1 MSSTSTTRGVHDL
14 LRSAPPPPS
23 AAPDGSAAGWSANRT
38 LPLRVELVRQ
48 WRRRRTQLVLAGL
61 ALFPLVLAA
70 LFARNREGVVQGGT
84 RFVDLA
90 TGGAVNFALFV
101 VFASST
107 LLIVVVVALFC
118 GDTVASEAQW
128 SSLKYLLASPVGRA
142 RLLRQKLV
150 VSYGL
155 ALTGLVILPVSALIS
170 GGLFFGFGPARTPL
184 GSVIPTGEAL
194 FRLAIVIGYLAVSM
208 LFVASLAF
216 FLGVHTDAP
225 LGAVGGA
232 VMLVIISTIL
242 DQVEDLGPV
251 REILPTHYIGAW
263 VDAFNDPVVWQD
275 MGRGAVLSVAY
286 AAVLLALAWR
296 KFLRKDV
303 LS

>member
-14 LRSAPPPPS
+14 LRAAPPPPS
-23 AAPDGSAAGWSANRT
+23 AAADGSAAGWSAART
-38 LPLRVELVRQ
+38 LPLRVELGRQ

-61 ALFPLVLAA
+61 ALFPLILAA
-70 LFARNREGVVQGGT
+70 LFARNRGGVVGGT

-101 VFASST
+101 VFVSST

-150 VSYGL
+150 VSFGL
-155 ALTGLVILPVSALIS
+155 ALSGLVILPVSALIS
-170 GGLFFGFGPARTPL
+170 GGIFFGFGPARTPL

-232 VMLVIISTIL
+232 VMLVIVSTIL

-251 REILPTHYIGAW
+251 RQILPTHYLGAW
-263 VDAFNDPVVWQD
+263 VDAFNDPVVWSD
-275 MGRGAVLSVAY
+275 MARGVILSTAY

>member
-1 MSSTSTTRGVHDL
+1 MSSTSTSRGVHDL

-23 AAPDGSAAGWSANRT
+23 AAADGSAAGWDATRT

-70 LFARNREGVVQGGT
+70 LFARNRGAAATGGT

-128 SSLKYLLASPVGRA
+128 SSLKYLLAAPVGRS
-142 RLLRQKLV
+142 RLLRQKLL
-150 VSYGL
+150 VSFGL
-155 ALTGLVILPVSALIS
+155 ALAGLVILPVSALVA
-170 GGLFFGFGPARTPL
+170 GALFFGVGPARTPV

-194 FRLAIVIGYLAVSM
+194 FRLSIVIGYLAISM
-208 LFVASLAF
+208 LFVAALAF

-232 VMLVIISTIL
+232 VMLVIVSTIL

-275 MGRGAVLSVAY
+275 MARGVLLSTAY
-286 AAVLLALAWR
+286 AAVLLGLAWR

>member
-1 MSSTSTTRGVHDL
+1 M
-14 LRSAPPPPS
+14 
-23 AAPDGSAAGWSANRT
+23 
-38 LPLRVELVRQ
+38 
-48 WRRRRTQLVLAGL
+48 LAGL

-70 LFARNREGVVQGGT
+70 LFARNREGVVPGGT

-118 GDTVASEAQW
+118 GDTVASEAGW
-128 SSLKYLLASPVGRA
+128 SSLKYLLASPVSRS

-150 VSYGL
+150 VSFGL

-170 GGLFFGFGPARTPL
+170 GGIFFGFGPARTPL

-194 FRLAIVIGYLAVSM
+194 FRLSIVIGYLAVSM

-275 MGRGAVLSVAY
+275 MGRGAILSIAY